1 MTGQMQQNIA
11 RIRELAA
18 QGAQL
23 PDVAA
28 ALDLCQ
34 PYVLTL
40 AKTNHINILLPP
52 SRFAIRRAQVRA
64 FAGQGK
70 NSAEIA
76 EAVGL
81 DRARVYQLCRELG
94 VKLPRKR
101 HKNAKLRPSLRERQ
115 MEALYRSGRTLNEI
129 GKQYGITRERVRQLL
144 KKFFGVTATDGGQHV
159 VAVEKQRKFESARN
173 ARALKR
179 WGCSWDDYAK
189 LRALKKPL
197 YAFNNQKRTA
207 GARGIGWELT
217 LWQWWSIW
225 QQSGHLHERG
235 RGQGYVMCRKGDIGS
250 YAVDNVFIAT
260 SRENCSNRPGK
271 KSGLPMGVSQKRGR
285 FTAVRHINGQKL
297 YLGTFPTPE
306 LAHAAYLAADLD
318 IRSAA

>member
-11 RIRELAA
+11 RIRELAS
-18 QGAQL
+18 QGLQL

-28 ALDLCQ
+28 ALDIGQ

-40 AKTNHINILLPP
+40 AKKNHINILLQP
-52 SRFAIRRAQVRA
+52 SRFAIRRAQVRTL
-64 FAGQGK
+64 AGQGK

-94 VKLPRKR
+94 VKLPRKP
-101 HKNAKLRPSLRERQ
+101 HKNARLSPSFRERQ

-129 GKQYGITRERVRQLL
+129 GEQFGVTRERVRQLL
-144 KKFFGVTATDGGQHV
+144 KKYFEITATDGGQHV
-159 VAVEKQRKFESARN
+159 LMAEKRRKFEAARN

-189 LRALKKPL
+189 LKALKKPL

-207 GARGIGWELT
+207 GTRGIGWELT

-225 QQSGHLHERG
+225 QKSGHWHERG
-235 RGQGYVMCRKGDIGS
+235 RGQGYAMCRLNDVGP
-250 YAVDNVFIAT
+250 YAVDNVYIAT
-260 SRENCSNRPGK
+260 CAENIKDYWVNRRAQSVQPQT
-271 KSGLPMGVSQKRGR
+271 L
-285 FTAVRHINGQKL
+285 
-297 YLGTFPTPE
+297 
-306 LAHAAYLAADLD
+306 
-318 IRSAA
+318 RSAA